1 MYALLYSL
9 GFLSPHSVRFN
20 CWLVHNQRKGSFT
33 DSITPN
39 FRLKN
44 VCTFFFVFNNF
55 INLKI
60 QFEVF
65 PFNLIVL
72 KMGSRPE
79 TSRLKLSNTIL
90 LLYQFEKEK
99 KRVHFISKVELGYQ
113 DYFEYFVLLGFFN
126 RAQMF
131 TTNLC
136 L

>member
-20 CWLVHNQRKGSFT
+20 CWLVHNQRKGSCKV
-33 DSITPN
+33 SITPN

-79 TSRLKLSNTIL
+79 TSRLKLSNTFL
-90 LLYQFEKEK
+90 LLYQLK

-113 DYFEYFVLLGFFN
+113 NYFVSLGFLY
-126 RAQMF
+126 RVQVF
-131 TTNLC
+131 TTNC